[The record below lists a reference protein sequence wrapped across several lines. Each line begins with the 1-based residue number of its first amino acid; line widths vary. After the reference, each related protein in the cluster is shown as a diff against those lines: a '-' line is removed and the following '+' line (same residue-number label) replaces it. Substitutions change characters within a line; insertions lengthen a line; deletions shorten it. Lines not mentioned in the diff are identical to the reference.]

1 VKPTPEQEQ
10 AQNRIHDLL
19 AGLVDLIGP
28 NLGGQADAEVDPEDM
43 PQGAVFLGEWVA
55 VLHWVDETGQS
66 FTTRIESAN
75 LLAHHRVGLLHEGL
89 YGFGG

>member
-1 VKPTPEQEQ
+1 MNPTPEQVA

-19 AGLVDLIGP
+19 AELADQVGP
-28 NLGGQADAEVDPEDM
+28 RFGGEADDELDPDQQ

-55 VLHWVDETGQS
+55 VVSWVDESGQS

-75 LLAHHRVGLLHEGL
+75 LLQHHRVGLLHEGL